1 VRSDS
6 VEMMPVT
13 PTHTRRPTAD
23 DTPASPGARPLIASH
38 RGAIE
43 WQLTGRGGERRLV
56 ASAAQEA
63 AGALQMFD
71 GERVERA
78 DRTVLTAPI
87 TAENAVA
94 LRGALPFLQPRP
106 IGLSTSA
113 GFGDRLGL
121 ATPGHARALRAV
133 GGGIVPVFAQQSIRE
148 MTRTGRSAQQ
158 VVDDA
163 TWGALEAGWTDGYGA
178 DADHLKAT
186 ADVTACAAAGFT
198 FFTIDPGEHV
208 DNGAD
213 GASDAD
219 LRAAWDALPWGRLE
233 DTAADLLGR
242 HAGTTADI
250 EGVRIAFDERTA
262 VKAAVKYGRAIAHVA
277 MMYRHVQSAMA
288 GRPFDF
294 EVSVDETET
303 PTSHAEHIFV
313 AKELR
318 RLGVVWQSL
327 APRFVGRFEKGVD
340 YIGDAAA
347 IRADVAV
354 HAAIARAF
362 GSYKISLHSGSDKF
376 SIYDV
381 VATETRGLVHL
392 KTAGTSYLEALRA
405 VAEVSPTLFR
415 GVYAF
420 SRERYGEDRA
430 SYHVSAQL
438 ERTPAPDAVADPDLV
453 GLLDQF
459 DVRQVLHVTFGSVLT
474 SRAADGTLRF
484 GPAILSLLRDHP
496 DAYAACLERHF
507 VKHLRPFASVA
518 AAR

>member
-1 VRSDS
+1 
-6 VEMMPVT
+6 MP
-13 PTHTRRPTAD
+13 A
-23 DTPASPGARPLIASH
+23 
-38 RGAIE
+38 
-43 WQLTGRGGERRLV
+43 
-56 ASAAQEA
+56 
-63 AGALQMFD
+63 
-71 GERVERA
+71 
-78 DRTVLTAPI
+78 
-87 TAENAVA
+87 
-94 LRGALPFLQPRP
+94 LQPRP

-158 VVDDA
+158 VIDDA
-163 TWGALEAGWTDGYGA
+163 TWGALEAGWADGYGA
-178 DADHLKAT
+178 DADHLKTA
-186 ADVTACAAAGFT
+186 ADVATCAAAGFT

-213 GASDAD
+213 AASDAD

-233 DTAADLLGR
+233 DAAADLLAR
-242 HAGTTADI
+242 HAGKTVDV
-250 EGVRIAFDERTA
+250 EGARISFDEHTVA
-262 VKAAVKYGRAIAHVA
+262 KAAVKYGRAIAHVA

-288 GRPFDF
+288 GRPFDL

-303 PTSHAEHIFV
+303 PTSHAEHVFV

-318 RLGVVWQSL
+318 RMGVVWQSL

-347 IRADVAV
+347 IRADVAI
-354 HAAIARAF
+354 HAAISRAF
-362 GSYKISLHSGSDKF
+362 GPYKISLHSGSDKF

-405 VAEVSPTLFR
+405 VAEVSPALFR
-415 GVYAF
+415 GIYGF

-430 SYHVSAQL
+430 SYHVSAQV
-438 ERTPAPDAVADPDLV
+438 ERTPAPDAVADADLA
-453 GLLDQF
+453 GLLDEF

-474 SRAADGTLRF
+474 SRAPDGALRF
-484 GPAILSLLRDHP
+484 APSILTLLRDHP
-496 DAYAACLERHF
+496 EAYAACLERHF

-518 AAR
+518 TGR

>member
-1 VRSDS
+1 MRLT
-6 VEMMPVT
+6 PVI
-13 PTHTRRPTAD
+13 PTDIRPARGT
-23 DTPASPGARPLIASH
+23 DTPASAGALPLVASH
-38 RGAIE
+38 GGAIE
-43 WQLTGRGGERRLV
+43 WQLAGRGGERRLV
-56 ASAAQEA
+56 ASAARDATNVLEPFEGQR
-63 AGALQMFD
+63 GDRD
-71 GERVERA
+71 GRV
-78 DRTVLTAPI
+78 VLTAPI
-87 TAENAVA
+87 TAANAIA
-94 LRGALPFLQPRP
+94 LRRALPSLQPAP
-106 IGLSTSA
+106 VGLSTSA

-133 GGGIVPVFAQQSIRE
+133 GGGIAPVFAQQSIRE

-163 TWGALEAGWTDGYGA
+163 TWGALEVGWTDGYGA
-178 DADHLKAT
+178 DADHLKT
-186 ADVTACAAAGFT
+186 PADVTVCAAAGFT

-233 DTAADLLGR
+233 DAAADLLAR
-242 HAGTTADI
+242 HAGTTADV
-250 EGVRIAFDERTA
+250 EGVRIAFDGHTV

-277 MMYRHVQSAMA
+277 MMHRHIQSTMA
-288 GRPFDF
+288 GRPFDL

-303 PTSHAEHIFV
+303 PTSHAEHIFI
-313 AKELR
+313 ARELR

-362 GSYKISLHSGSDKF
+362 GPYKISLHSGSDKF
-376 SIYDV
+376 SIYDMM
-381 VATETRGLVHL
+381 ATETRGLVHL

-405 VAEVSPTLFR
+405 IAQVSPALFR
-415 GVYAF
+415 RIYAF

-430 SYHVSAQL
+430 SYHVSAQV
-438 ERTPAPDAVADPDLV
+438 ERTPGPDAVGDQDLV

-474 SRAADGTLRF
+474 SRGPDGTLRF
-484 GPAILSLLRDHP
+484 APEILTLLRDHP
-496 DAYAACLERHF
+496 DVYAACLERHF

>member
-1 VRSDS
+1 VQRDS
-6 VEMMPVT
+6 GDLTPVT
-13 PTHTRRPTAD
+13 SSALRLGIVAA
-23 DTPASPGARPLIASH
+23 TPASPGSVSTISSH
-38 RGAIE
+38 A
-43 WQLTGRGGERRLV
+43 GRVVWSLSPPGPGRSLV
-56 ASAAQEA
+56 ASADHNAVSV
-63 AGALQMFD
+63 LDPFD
-71 GERVERA
+71 GERIESGGW
-78 DRTVLTAPI
+78 TVLTAPV
-87 TAENAVA
+87 TPQNASA
-94 LRGALPFLQPRP
+94 LRRALPVLQPAP
-106 IGLSTSA
+106 IGLATSA

-158 VVDDA
+158 VIDDA

-178 DADHLKAT
+178 DADHLKTT
-186 ADVTACAAAGFT
+186 ADATTCAAAGFT
-198 FFTIDPGEHV
+198 FFTVDPGEHV

-213 GASDAD
+213 AASDAD
-219 LRAAWDALPWGRLE
+219 LRAAWDALPWDRLG
-233 DTAADLLGR
+233 DAAGDLLAR
-242 HAGTTADI
+242 HAGTTVDV
-250 EGVRIAFDERTA
+250 EGTRIAFDERTV

-277 MMYRHVQSAMA
+277 MMYRHVQSVMA

-340 YIGDAAA
+340 YIGDPAA

-354 HAAIARAF
+354 HAAISRAC
-362 GSYKISLHSGSDKF
+362 GPYKISLHSGSDKF

-381 VATETRGLVHL
+381 MATETRGFVHL

-405 VAEVSPTLFR
+405 VAEVSPALFR
-415 GVYAF
+415 GIYAF

-430 SYHVSAQL
+430 SYHVSAQVG
-438 ERTPAPDAVADPDLV
+438 RTPAPDAVADRDLA
-453 GLLDQF
+453 GLLDDF

-474 SRAADGTLRF
+474 SREPDGAQRF
-484 GPAILSLLRDHP
+484 APSILTLLRDHP
-496 DAYAACLERHF
+496 EAYAACLERHF
-507 VKHLRPFASVA
+507 VRHLRPFASVA

>member
-1 VRSDS
+1 
-6 VEMMPVT
+6 MAPVT
-13 PTHTRRPTAD
+13 TTAPRLGIVAA
-23 DTPASPGARPLIASH
+23 TPASPGSVSTISSH
-38 RGAIE
+38 A
-43 WQLTGRGGERRLV
+43 GRVVWSLSPPGPGRSLV
-56 ASAAQEA
+56 ASADPDA
-63 AGALQMFD
+63 AHVLDPFD
-71 GERVERA
+71 GHRA
-78 DRTVLTAPI
+78 ESGGWTVLTAPV
-87 TAENAVA
+87 TPRNAAA
-94 LRGALPFLQPRP
+94 LRQALPALQPAP
-106 IGLSTSA
+106 IGLATSA

-121 ATPGHARALRAV
+121 ATPGHARALRSV
-133 GGGIVPVFAQQSIRE
+133 GAPIAPVFAQQSIRE

-178 DADHLKAT
+178 DADHLKT
-186 ADVTACAAAGFT
+186 PADVEACAAAGFT
-198 FFTIDPGEHV
+198 FYTIDPGEHV

-213 GASDAD
+213 AASDAN

-233 DTAADLLGR
+233 DASADLLAR
-242 HAGTTADI
+242 HAGTTVDV
-250 EGVRIAFDERTA
+250 EGARIAFDERTV

-277 MMYRHVQSAMA
+277 MMYRHVRSAMA

-313 AKELR
+313 VKELR
-318 RLGVVWQSL
+318 RLCVVWQSL

-354 HAAIARAF
+354 HAAVARAF
-362 GSYKISLHSGSDKF
+362 GPYKISLHSGSDKF

-381 VATETRGLVHL
+381 VATETRGVVHL

-405 VAEVSPTLFR
+405 VAEVSPALFR
-415 GVYAF
+415 GIYAF

-430 SYHVSAQL
+430 SYHVSAQI
-438 ERTPAPDAVADPDLV
+438 ERTPAPDAVVDADLV
-453 GLLDQF
+453 GLLDDF

-474 SRAADGTLRF
+474 SRAADGAPRF
-484 GPAILSLLRDHP
+484 GPAILALLRQHP
-496 DAYAACLERHF
+496 EAYAACLERHF

>member
-1 VRSDS
+1 
-6 VEMMPVT
+6 
-13 PTHTRRPTAD
+13 
-23 DTPASPGARPLIASH
+23 
-38 RGAIE
+38 
-43 WQLTGRGGERRLV
+43 
-56 ASAAQEA
+56 
-63 AGALQMFD
+63 
-71 GERVERA
+71 
-78 DRTVLTAPI
+78 
-87 TAENAVA
+87 
-94 LRGALPFLQPRP
+94 
-106 IGLSTSA
+106 
-113 GFGDRLGL
+113 
-121 ATPGHARALRAV
+121 
-133 GGGIVPVFAQQSIRE
+133 

-186 ADVTACAAAGFT
+186 AEVTACAAAGFT

-213 GASDAD
+213 GASNAD
-219 LRAAWDALPWGRLE
+219 LRAAWDALPWDRLE
-233 DTAADLLGR
+233 DAAADLLAR
-242 HAGTTADI
+242 HAGTTVDI
-250 EGVRIAFDERTA
+250 EGVRIAYDEHTV

-277 MMYRHVQSAMA
+277 TMYRHIQALMA
-288 GRPFDF
+288 GRPFDL

-303 PTSHAEHIFV
+303 PTSHAEHIFI

-347 IRADVAV
+347 IRTDVAV

-362 GSYKISLHSGSDKF
+362 GPYKISLHSGSDKF

-381 VATETRGLVHL
+381 LATETRGLVHL

-405 VAEVSPTLFR
+405 VAEVSPALFR
-415 GVYAF
+415 GIYTF

-430 SYHVSAQL
+430 SYHVSAL
-438 ERTPAPDAVADPDLV
+438 VGRTPEPDSVSDPDLV

-474 SRAADGTLRF
+474 SRGPDGTLRF
-484 GPAILSLLRDHP
+484 GPAILALLRDHP
-496 DAYAACLERHF
+496 EAYAACLERHF